1 MECTALVHVASSLR
15 GLLHFFQFWCADL
28 RTVLAN
34 PRLLYGMQA
43 LVHVA
48 SSLCGF
54 LHFFQFWCADLRTVL
69 ANPRLL
75 YGMHGLGARGLFITW
90 LFAFLPV
97 LVC

>member
-15 GLLHFFQFWCADL
+15 
-28 RTVLAN
+28 V
-34 PRLLYGMQA
+34 
-43 LVHVA
+43 
-48 SSLCGF
+48 F

-75 YGMHGLGARGLFITW
+75 YGMHSLGARGLFFTCF
-90 LFAFLPV
+90 FAFLPV